1 MPLFTSEVT
10 WTIVIQLVIL
20 VFELSL
26 IYFVARK
33 YLRSEY
39 SRILIVLLLALITNL
54 ASNGLNI
61 SGMFLSE
68 VDLNLFQYIQTLDLL
83 CSIISLYF
91 LLLVFEYFEHETLLT
106 QQQMIATILTT
117 VAGIFILYAIPQANW
132 LIEEQMYFQSL
143 DSPTSLFLN
152 LFGGILGVLAIS
164 TLRRGLKDVW
174 ITQRGQLIIM
184 VVSVSII
191 LFIPLILALITLFFI
206 DGPFLI
212 TESLLRGMILIGYV
226 VLTYSFGRTHQY
238 SHYNRR
244 KADKILV
251 TNLNGIPLFHFDFK
265 ENVHYINETLFSG
278 AVVAITML
286 MSESIKS
293 SSPIAEVL
301 MKNKYRLML
310 ETRASFIALIL
321 TPQANSY
328 LRDSIERFSLA
339 FDQKFTSIIT
349 SGEILDLNLFV
360 KSGLGVLFENFGIST
375 ANVKEM
381 IVSLTFEET
390 IT

>member
-1 MPLFTSEVT
+1 
-10 WTIVIQLVIL
+10 
-20 VFELSL
+20 
-26 IYFVARK
+26 
-33 YLRSEY
+33 
-39 SRILIVLLLALITNL
+39 
-54 ASNGLNI
+54 
-61 SGMFLSE
+61 MFLSE
-68 VDLNLFQYIQTLDLL
+68 SDLNLFQYIKSLDLL
-83 CSIISLYF
+83 SSIISLYF

-106 QQQMIATILTT
+106 QNQMIGTILTT
-117 VAGIFILYAIPQANW
+117 VAGIFILYATPQANW

-143 DSPTSLFLN
+143 DSSTTLFLN

-174 ITQRGQLIIM
+174 ITQRGQLITM

-191 LFIPLILALITLFFI
+191 LFIPLILTIISFLFVDDPI
-206 DGPFLI
+206 LI
-212 TESLLRGMILIGYV
+212 TESLVRGMILLGYV
-226 VLTYSFGRTHQY
+226 VLTFSFGNTRHY

-265 ENVHYINETLFSG
+265 EDVHYINETLFSG

-381 IVSLTFEET
+381 IISLTMEET

>member
-1 MPLFTSEVT
+1 M
-10 WTIVIQLVIL
+10 I
-20 VFELSL
+20 FELSL
-26 IYFVARK
+26 VYFIARK
-33 YLRSEY
+33 YLGSSY
-39 SRILIVLLLALITNL
+39 SRILIVLLFVMITNL
-54 ASNGLNI
+54 ISNGLNI
-61 SGMFLSE
+61 SGMFIPE
-68 VDLNLFQYIQTLDLL
+68 ADLKVFHYIETLDILSSL
-83 CSIISLYF
+83 ISMYF

-106 QQQMIATILTT
+106 QQQMIGTILTT
-117 VAGIFILYAIPQANW
+117 VAGIFILLATPQTIW
-132 LIEEQMYFQSL
+132 LSEEQMFGQSL
-143 DSPTSLFLN
+143 DSPSILFVY
-152 LFGGILGVLAIS
+152 LFGGIIGILVIS
-164 TLRRGLKDVW
+164 TLRRGFKDVW
-174 ITQRGQLIIM
+174 ITQRGQLITM
-184 VVSVSII
+184 VISIVLI
-191 LFIPLILALITLFFI
+191 SFIPLIISILFLFFTLPTSYITEALIRGIIITGYI
-206 DGPFLI
+206 VLI
-212 TESLLRGMILIGYV
+212 F
-226 VLTYSFGRTHQY
+226 SFGKSRHY

-310 ETRASFIALIL
+310 ETKQSFIALIL

-328 LRDSIERFSLA
+328 LRDSIERFSSA

-375 ANVKEM
+375 SNINEM
-381 IVSLTFEET
+381 IMSLTFEET
-390 IT
+390 LS